1 MEMNRFFTV
10 TSIAV
15 VVAAAGW
22 FSKTSLAKEAKM
34 DAMKVYN
41 KNCGECHDKN
51 GRPTDLGKG
60 LESADF
66 TDKNW
71 QSNVSDE
78 KIMKQIMEGS
88 PDKMM
93 PFKEKLNQDE
103 IMALVPIIRG
113 FAKK

>member
-1 MEMNRFFTV
+1 MNRFFTV
-10 TSIAV
+10 TSIIV
-15 VVAAAGW
+15 VVAAVGW
-22 FSKTSLAKEAKM
+22 FSKTSPAKEAKIA
-34 DAMKVYN
+34 AMKVYN

-71 QSNVSDE
+71 QSSVSDE
-78 KIMKQIMEGS
+78 KIMKQIMDGTPE
-88 PDKMM
+88 KMM
-93 PFKEKLNQDE
+93 PFKGKLSQDE
-103 IMALVPIIRG
+103 MVALVPIIRG